1 MAGLVF
7 ACSRCRKLC
16 STSDELTAHIAE
28 RHRSAIGLEGPAKR
42 VDGWVP
48 LAAATSLTDGRSFGR
63 RRTRPAD
70 DERAQTRRGTGDDPP
85 AGNDLPA
92 GNGRWT
98 DWATAWPPATIL
110 ACLGLVAGAL
120 TLSVAYNWAAT
131 RGSGTLQYDLFWA
144 GEFVFLVPAMVRLL
158 SRHASR
164 PERLGLLVMV
174 GLFSYLP
181 KLLRDPTGPL
191 FQDELIHW
199 HQAQAMFATG
209 KVFVPSQIIGIIE
222 YFPGLQLLAV
232 QLRHLTGLSTF
243 ATGSVLLALLH
254 VLALVGVFV
263 IVERLTRSSWL
274 AGIAALVYS
283 LNPGFMFFDS
293 QFSYESLS
301 IVFFIWVI
309 ACVVGVQTA
318 GGRPGER
325 GAWVAVGLILAAGC
339 IVTHHLATYILIVA
353 LVLIAVVTA
362 LRDAPQRRELALL
375 RDKNRRQ
382 IGDHQRETRRRLRLT
397 WFFALLV
404 LAGAAA
410 WAGLVATGTVA
421 YLAPSVTGGVHQLA
435 ALMRQERQSRQLF
448 SGSTVPFYER
458 LAAFVTPVALAL
470 GALGG
475 LRILWRL
482 RRQAPPA
489 WVGLAL
495 FGLLYF
501 AALPLMFTVAGSEGA
516 RRTWTYSYLG
526 LSVLVAPLLAAI
538 LVRARGKSQRR
549 ALVTLI
555 VLLLGAILVGNV
567 SIQMDPEYRFPGP
580 YVYGSDTRSL
590 TPELLGMTTWFRAT
604 QGIDQRVVADRD
616 CTLALANFGDELTAA
631 ASPSFPIWQL
641 YFLPGLPDSRLV
653 GELSASGYRY
663 LVIDR
668 RMSQSLPAI
677 GVYFVPNE
685 PDAAMRTTPVPAAAI
700 DKYDSLPW
708 VTKIYSSNNLEIYRF
723 DFTEFAARTALPA
736 VTAAA
741 SDKPARGAGATSAA
755 VEKLP

>member
-1 MAGLVF
+1 MAELVF
-7 ACSRCRKLC
+7 ACSRCRKVC
-16 STSDELTAHIAE
+16 STSDELTAHVAR
-28 RHRSAIGLEGPAKR
+28 RHRHAVKLEGPTKR

-48 LAAATSLTDGRSFGR
+48 PAAAASSASGRVFGR
-63 RRTRPAD
+63 PLARLAPPAEADGPAHARRASC
-70 DERAQTRRGTGDDPP
+70 DDPP
-85 AGNDLPA
+85 IGDA
-92 GNGRWT
+92 RWT
-98 DWATAWPPATIL
+98 RLAAAWPPATIL

-131 RGSGTLQYDLFWA
+131 HGSGTLHYDLFWV
-144 GEFVFLVPAMVRLL
+144 GEFVFLVPAMVRLC

-164 PERLGLLVMV
+164 AERLGLLVMV

-199 HQAQAMFATG
+199 HQAQAMFSAG
-209 KVFVPSQIIGIIE
+209 KVFVPSQIIGIVE

-254 VLALVGVFV
+254 VVSLVGVFM
-263 IVERLTRSSWL
+263 IVERLTRSSWI

-301 IVFFIWVI
+301 VVFFIWVI

-318 GGRPGER
+318 RGRPGER
-325 GAWVAVGLILAAGC
+325 GAWLTVGLILAAGC
-339 IVTHHLATYILIVA
+339 IVTHHLATYILIAA
-353 LVLIAVVTA
+353 LILVAVVTA
-362 LRDAPQRRELALL
+362 ARDAPRRRDLALT
-375 RDKNRRQ
+375 RRQ
-382 IGDHQRETRRRLRLT
+382 VGDQRRETRRRLRLT
-397 WFFALLV
+397 WVFATLV
-404 LAGAAA
+404 LAGAAV
-410 WAGLVATGTVA
+410 WAALVATGTVA
-421 YLAPSVTGGVHQLA
+421 YLAPSVAGGVHELA
-435 ALMRQERQSRQLF
+435 ALLRHEAGSRHLF
-448 SGSTVPFYER
+448 SGSTVPVYER
-458 LAAFVTPVALAL
+458 IAAFVTPVALAL
-470 GALGG
+470 GAVGG

-516 RRTWTYSYLG
+516 RRSWAYSYLG
-526 LSVLVAPLLAAI
+526 LSVLLAPLLAALI
-538 LVRARGKSQRR
+538 VGARGRVRR
-549 ALVTLI
+549 GALVALI
-555 VLLLGAILVGNV
+555 VVLLGAILVGNV

-590 TPELLGMTTWFRAT
+590 TPELLGMTTWFRTT
-604 QGIDQRVVADRD
+604 QGAGQKVVADRD
-616 CTLALANFGDELTAA
+616 CTLALASFGDELTAA
-631 ASPSFPIWQL
+631 ASPAFPIWQL
-641 YFLPGLPDSRLV
+641 YFLPGAPDARLI
-653 GELSASGYRY
+653 GELSSSGYRY
-663 LVIDR
+663 LIIDR

-685 PDAAMRTTPVPAAAI
+685 PEGSMRTTPVPAAAI
-700 DKYDSLPW
+700 QKYESLPW
-708 VTKIYSSNNLEIYRF
+708 VTKIYASNNLEVYRF
-723 DFTEFAARTALPA
+723 DFTEFGARTAPSV

-741 SDKPARGAGATSAA
+741 SGKSGARKTTAPGA
-755 VEKLP
+755 VEELP